1 MGKLDLN
8 LNFYFMEAMNFNSKL
23 YVCSLPAWLAVCL
36 LVGNAVCALAKFIN
50 SITDFHPRYNSA
62 G

>member
-23 YVCSLPAWLAVCL
+23 YVCSLRAWLARCWL
-36 LVGNAVCALAKFIN
+36 KMQSEHKQAQIHKQNHNQQILN
-50 SITDFHPRYNSA
+50 H
-62 G
+62 

>member
-23 YVCSLPAWLAVCL
+23 YVCLSRLGWLV
-36 LVGNAVCALAKFIN
+36 VGWLKMQ
-50 SITDFHPRYNSA
+50 SEL
-62 G
+62 

>member
-23 YVCSLPAWLAVCL
+23 YVCSLRAWLAVGWL
-36 LVGNAVCALAKFIN
+36 EMQSEHKILNKI
-50 SITDFHPRYNSA
+50 ITSRLNH
-62 G
+62 

>member
-23 YVCSLPAWLAVCL
+23 YVYALSGLGWLAMQCNRML
-36 LVGNAVCALAKFIN
+36 TELHKL
-50 SITDFHPRYNSA
+50 DDQH
-62 G
+62 

>member
-23 YVCSLPAWLAVCL
+23 YVCSLRASGWMVGWLEMQSEHKL
-36 LVGNAVCALAKFIN
+36 KFIN
-50 SITDFHPRYNSA
+50 SIISA
-62 G
+62 AYH

>member
-36 LVGNAVCALAKFIN
+36 LVGNKCSL
-50 SITDFHPRYNSA
+50 SY

>member
-23 YVCSLPAWLAVCL
+23 YVCSLRASGWMVGWLEMQSEHKL
-36 LVGNAVCALAKFIN
+36 KFIN
-50 SITDFHPRYNSA
+50 SLISA
-62 G
+62 AAYH